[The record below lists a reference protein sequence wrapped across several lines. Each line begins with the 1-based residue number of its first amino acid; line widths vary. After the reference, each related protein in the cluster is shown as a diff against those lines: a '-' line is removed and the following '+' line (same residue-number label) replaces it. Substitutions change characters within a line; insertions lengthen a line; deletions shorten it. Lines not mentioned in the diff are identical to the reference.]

1 MLGSSPSTVG
11 KQKRRAAIACE
22 YCRQKKLRCSTGRPK
37 CQHCDARGKECTY
50 IEQVKLPRPSKARI
64 TRLEEENRRL
74 TDAIAGLKQ
83 RIDLQYGDKLP
94 STTAACQSQHRD
106 PIYPSTVRT
115 DASAGHGAVCSPTDN
130 SGLRIRQWA
139 ATSDTV
145 ERSHGPTSAVADEIT
160 SNHAMRK
167 RGGSQPQEEQ
177 DTIQNQLVANAARL
191 RQLEKFNFNT
201 NSYDFDGLNPELAM
215 HLLSLYWDR
224 QLDVGAVVYR
234 PVFMQD
240 MACSGPYFSKL
251 LLNAIYF
258 TASKYSPRLEVR
270 DDRSDPLSVGRM
282 FRRRITHLLSDHIT
296 RSEITTIQALLL
308 LASSLFSWCDEKS
321 LAWLYSGMA
330 INMITD
336 LGIQI
341 DNRIYRKGH
350 SLSPEEAEVR
360 RRVFWG
366 AYVLDKCQSLYQG
379 RPIRLREADSA
390 IPLGCLDEYEEYD
403 LFDSASYGS
412 SIALPPAPAHTVS
425 ILKRYC
431 SLSSIMS
438 RILDTLYTECSTSRD
453 PVILF
458 ECSTSLNHRLQSW
471 YEELPSGL
479 TVGTM
484 GSSTTTT
491 ASPHILTLTALYHTL
506 KILLH
511 RPFVSDGHLRSA
523 SPSVAGIAFEACATA
538 ANAIHETLGIY
549 GRSFSIQL
557 APYSISYATYVSATI
572 HARMAAHS
580 PADSHAHNCLQ
591 NCLSILREHQRLYL
605 GPKRALGVILN
616 LIKVMNIVIDD
627 STAPVSSPNETIAPV
642 TYQGDDMRHAR
653 HHAGHHARLF
663 QTQNQSLS
671 LDHDVQNAFP
681 AYDID
686 WIIQSFDVP
695 QPVNLRHLEG
705 EPTQND
711 HSRHAPSADYLDFSV
726 PLDPLF
732 GLDNFDEVGEDL
744 RAAVG
749 VNAGVVV

>member
-1 MLGSSPSTVG
+1 MLGNSPSTPG

-22 YCRQKKLRCSTGRPK
+22 YCRQKKLKCSNGRPK
-37 CQHCDARGKECTY
+37 CQHCHARGKECTY
-50 IEQVKLPRPSKARI
+50 IEQAKIPRPSKARI

-74 TDAIAGLKQ
+74 RDSIASLKEQ
-83 RIDLQYGDKLP
+83 VDSQHAGKLP
-94 STTAACQSQHRD
+94 SVTSAFESHHRD
-106 PIYPSTVRT
+106 PIYPLTVRA
-115 DASAGHGAVCSPTDN
+115 DASAGHRVVCSHPDN
-130 SGLRIRQWA
+130 YGFQNKQW
-139 ATSDTV
+139 TTTFDTV

-160 SNHAMRK
+160 SNRAMRK
-167 RGGSQPQEEQ
+167 RGGSEPQEEH
-177 DTIQNQLVANAARL
+177 DAIRNQLVANAARL
-191 RQLEKFNFNT
+191 RQLERFDLNT

-234 PVFMQD
+234 PVFMKD
-240 MACSGPYFSKL
+240 MAYSGPYFSKL

-282 FRRRITHLLSDHIT
+282 FRRRITQLLSDHIT

-308 LASSLFSWCDEKS
+308 VSSSLFSWCDEKS

-336 LGIQI
+336 LGIQM

-350 SLSPEEAEVR
+350 GLIPEEAEVR

-390 IPLGCLDEYEEYD
+390 IPLNFLDEYEEYD
-403 LFDSASYGS
+403 LFEPASYGT
-412 SIALPPAPAHTVS
+412 SIASSPAPAQLVS

-438 RILDTLYTECSTSRD
+438 RILDTLYTERSTSRD
-453 PVILF
+453 PVVLF
-458 ECSTSLNHRLQSW
+458 ECSTSLNYKLQSW
-471 YEELPSGL
+471 YEELTSGVTAGL
-479 TVGTM
+479 T
-484 GSSTTTT
+484 GSSTAT
-491 ASPHILTLTALYHTL
+491 ASPHILALTALYHTL

-523 SPSVAGIAFEACATA
+523 SPSVAGIAFQACATA
-538 ANAIHETLGIY
+538 ASAIHDTLGIY
-549 GRSFSIQL
+549 RKSFSMQL

-572 HARMAAHS
+572 HARIAAHS
-580 PADSHAHNCLQ
+580 PAGSRAHEYLQ
-591 NCLSILREHQRLYL
+591 NCLSILTEHQRLYL

-616 LIKVMNIVIDD
+616 LIKVMNIDIGD
-627 STAPVSSPNETIAPV
+627 STVTASSPGEVIAQA
-642 TYQGDDMRHAR
+642 TYQGDSVRDPGHLAS
-653 HHAGHHARLF
+653 HHAGLF
-663 QTQNQSLS
+663 HTQTLPSD
-671 LDHDVQNAFP
+671 LDHDLQYDLP
-681 AYDID
+681 TYDID
-686 WIIQSFDVP
+686 AIIQSFEVS
-695 QPVNLRHLEG
+695 QPINLQRFES
-705 EPTQND
+705 EPAQND
-711 HSRHAPSADYLDFSV
+711 HSRQTPTTDYLDFSL

-732 GLDNFDEVGEDL
+732 GLDNTD
-744 RAAVG
+744 
-749 VNAGVVV
+749 VVV